1 MAQTPYPLTQSAWGL
16 SPYGNQPAG
25 PNQLGAPLF
34 QPILQSLQIAVQQ
47 LQQLQQ
53 VNYVQQQ
60 QLQQLQQWIQVVPQQ
75 IQQLQQ
81 QLLVQQSP
89 FGIAAP
95 ALTGLAT
102 QPIGLPGI
110 SLQAFS
116 GAPQPF
122 PAQSGH
128 VM

>member
-1 MAQTPYPLTQSAWGL
+1 MTQTPYPLTANQSGL
-16 SPYGNQPAG
+16 
-25 PNQLGAPLF
+25 PLF
-34 QPILQSLQIAVQQ
+34 QPILQSLQVAVQQ

-95 ALTGLAT
+95 GITGLAA
-102 QPIGLPGI
+102 QPIGLM
-110 SLQAFS
+110 
-116 GAPQPF
+116 QPF
-122 PAQSGH
+122 PIQPGH